1 MTHISYFRVSTA
13 TQSIESQRSAMTA
26 TCAKE
31 FSDIGVSGG
40 IPAAQRP
47 GFAALLKFVR
57 EGDVIHVY
65 ALDRLG
71 RDALDVQATVR
82 DLMARGV
89 ALDIH
94 GIGMI
99 AKGVGEIIV
108 AVLAQVADLEK
119 QRINERT
126 EAGRKAARESLAAT
140 GKTQHGKTSMGR
152 PVLREA
158 SEVADWRKTNQASQ
172 AATAAHFGISVGTV
186 KRYCAAVAAN
196 A

>member
-1 MTHISYFRVSTA
+1 MTHIAYYRVSTGA
-13 TQSIESQRSAMTA
+13 QSIEAQRSAMTA
-26 TCAKE
+26 QCSRE

-40 IPAAQRP
+40 VPAAQRP
-47 GFAALLKFVR
+47 GFAALLAFVR
-57 EGDVIHVY
+57 EGDVVHVQ

-82 DLMARGV
+82 GLMARGV
-89 ALDIH
+89 ALDIQ

-140 GKTQHGKTSMGR
+140 GLTQHGKVSLGR
-152 PVLREA
+152 PKKA
-158 SEVADWRKTNQASQ
+158 DAAEVAQWRREHGASQ
-172 AATAAHFGISVGTV
+172 AVTAAHFDISTATV
-186 KRYCAAVAAN
+186 KRYCLEQETVA
-196 A
+196 